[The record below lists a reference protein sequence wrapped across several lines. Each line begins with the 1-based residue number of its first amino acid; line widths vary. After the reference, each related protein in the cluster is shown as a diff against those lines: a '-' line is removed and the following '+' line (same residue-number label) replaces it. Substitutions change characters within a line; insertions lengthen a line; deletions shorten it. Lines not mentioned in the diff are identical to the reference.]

1 MGEKPGNEPMPPR
14 RRYKN
19 PPIEEALCELH
30 FVPGQEWDFTIP
42 GKLQT
47 QLDGEYSGK
56 PREQK
61 ALQVGL
67 QVREGKPENLQFGEG
82 LTRVQLVTEGGTRM
96 VGVGPD
102 VISIHM
108 LRPYQNSSHPE
119 RSGWDEF
126 APRIS
131 TALDAYWHVAE
142 PRGVSRVGMR
152 YINRIEIPERIV
164 RVEDY
169 LKCALLEVEGLP
181 EDYSSFSSRVEYI
194 YEDRV
199 RLILSYG
206 LLDAAPEL
214 VTILL
219 DLDVI
224 WEGNESVD
232 RRVAS
237 RVAGDLRERVRTAFE
252 AAITDRA
259 REIFDAD

>member
-19 PPIEEALCELH
+19 PPIEEALCELR
-30 FVPGQEWDFTIP
+30 FVPGQEWDLTIP

-47 QLDGEYSGK
+47 QLGDEYLGK

-61 ALQVGL
+61 ALQLGL
-67 QVREGKPENLQFGEG
+67 QVRDGKPENLQFGEG
-82 LTRVQLVTEGGTRM
+82 VTKVQLVTEDETRM
-96 VGVGPD
+96 IGVGPD
-102 VISIHM
+102 VVSIHM
-108 LRPYQNSSHPE
+108 LRPYQKPGHPE

-126 APRIS
+126 GPRIS
-131 TALDAYWHVAE
+131 AALDAYWGVAE
-142 PRGVSRVGMR
+142 PRGVSRIGMR
-152 YINRIEIPERIV
+152 YINRIEITERIV
-164 RVEDY
+164 KVEDY

-181 EDYSSFSSRVEYI
+181 EDYSNFSSRVEYI
-194 YEDRV
+194 YEDKV

-206 LLDAAPEL
+206 LLALAPEL
-214 VTILL
+214 VTVLL

-232 RRVAS
+232 RREAS
-237 RVAGDLRERVRTAFE
+237 NVAGDLRERVRAAFE
-252 AAITDRA
+252 VVITDRA